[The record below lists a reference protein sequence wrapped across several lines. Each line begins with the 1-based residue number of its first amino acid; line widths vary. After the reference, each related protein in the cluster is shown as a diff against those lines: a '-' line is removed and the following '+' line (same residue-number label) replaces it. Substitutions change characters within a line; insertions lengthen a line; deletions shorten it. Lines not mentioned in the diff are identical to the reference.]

1 MNDIRHSFAQQG
13 LIRSADH
20 RILGG
25 VSAGIGRRIGVGPW
39 TARLL
44 LVLVMLILP
53 GAGFLIYPI
62 LWILMP
68 TEKQARSYDLP
79 AGPVAPSAPP
89 APAQ

>member
-1 MNDIRHSFAQQG
+1 MNDIRESFARHG

-44 LVLVMLILP
+44 VVLAMLVIP
-53 GAGFLIYPI
+53 GSSILIYPI

-68 TEKQARSYDLP
+68 TEEQARAYEAQPDLI
-79 AGPVAPSAPP
+79 S
-89 APAQ
+89 